1 MLVARSRIEG
11 GHHRLFARRR
21 RRSSQ
26 PWRSWQRCAMA
37 SLTNSWEAACA
48 LVHGPLHCQGQEE
61 EKEASKK
68 EEDGGCRTEQDLKRP
83 CCTLL
88 TTPRLVRTSSV
99 VSEAPSRRRQTAV
112 SRFVLEALKSPHT
125 LTLHTARKVRSHCSR
140 PGSSRSA
147 PSETSSTT
155 SAAGRESCIGKVSCN
170 AVIIRPMSG
179 CTRME
184 ASALHPSRS
193 PARGHLRRRRAVFA

>member
-125 LTLHTARKVRSHCSR
+125 LTLQ
-140 PGSSRSA
+140 
-147 PSETSSTT
+147 
-155 SAAGRESCIGKVSCN
+155 GK
-170 AVIIRPMSG
+170 
-179 CTRME
+179 
-184 ASALHPSRS
+184 SALTALAQGAPEAHPPRL
-193 PARGHLRRRRAVFA
+193 PARPAPQAEKVASEKYHAMLSSFGP